1 MAVHK
6 ERSPR
11 SKLCLRHRATMRL
24 GRERAAA
31 RGSRN
36 KIKKGTHFCVPSCGD
51 PDGNRTRV
59 TAVKGRCL
67 SRLTTG
73 PKLRQLCFVAV
84 VAEVGFEPTT
94 FRVWTERSSQLS
106 YSAMLRIDRET
117 RSRWLL
123 DYYITRF
130 FICQYLFSKK
140 LKFFCRNFFAQKKSI
155 KRMTKR
161 FFVEMAVWKWERS
174 HMIKGRK

>member
-1 MAVHK
+1 MLLILYYILFLIASQEFEIFCEQVKWDCGSRNKIKKEHISVFLLMVTRTGNRRHCRFRVLPLRASQNSLNGCFGAAIPHK
-6 ERSPR
+6 ARSPR

-94 FRVWTERSSQLS
+94 FRV
-106 YSAMLRIDRET
+106 
-117 RSRWLL
+117 
-123 DYYITRF
+123 
-130 FICQYLFSKK
+130 
-140 LKFFCRNFFAQKKSI
+140 
-155 KRMTKR
+155 
-161 FFVEMAVWKWERS
+161 
-174 HMIKGRK
+174 